1 MATSVPHPFPYQG
14 SKRNIAH
21 HILPRLPG
29 DTDRLIEPFCGS
41 AAISIAAA
49 FHGVASKFEIND
61 VNTTLM
67 DLWNEILHRPGELA
81 FQYEQLW
88 NDQYPDSHE
97 HFYRVRSEFNRTH
110 LPHHLLYLLAR
121 IVKGAVRYSSDG
133 LFNQSLDKRRN
144 GMQPAKMRRQIYA
157 VSNLLAGRTNLS
169 AVDFRDAVMNATP
182 ADVVYM
188 DPPYQGTSFS
198 RDHRYLSGVTYNE
211 LADVLSLM
219 NSKGISVMVSYDGRT
234 GDKAHG
240 KALPEELRLVRLEIH
255 AGKSSQST
263 LLGQDQDTVE
273 SLYLSPALMERLGG
287 CTERGLLS
295 FAQGQRAG

>member
-1 MATSVPHPFPYQG
+1 M
-14 SKRNIAH
+14 
-21 HILPRLPG
+21 PRLPR

-41 AAISIAAA
+41 AAVSIAAA
-49 FHGVASKFEIND
+49 FHGVASKFELND

-81 FQYEQLW
+81 SRYEQLW

-121 IVKGAVRYSSDG
+121 IVKGAVRYSSEC

-144 GMQPAKMRRQIYA
+144 GMQPTKMKRQIYA
-157 VSNLLAGRTNLS
+157 VSNLLADRTDLS
-169 AVDFRDAVMNATP
+169 AVDFRGVVMNATP

-198 RDHRYLSGVTYNE
+198 RDHRYFSGVTYNE

-219 NSKGISVMVSYDGRT
+219 NLKGLSFMVSYDGRT

-240 KALPEELRLVRLEIH
+240 KVLPEELRLIRLEIN
-255 AGKSSQST
+255 AGKSSQYT
-263 LLGQDQDTVE
+263 LLGEDQGTVE
-273 SLYLSPALMERLGG
+273 SLYLSPALVERLGAG
-287 CTERGLLS
+287 PKSGLFSL
-295 FAQGQRAG
+295 APGQTAG

>member
-1 MATSVPHPFPYQG
+1 MSSTVPHPFPYQG

-21 HILPRLPG
+21 YILPRLPS
-29 DTDRLIEPFCGS
+29 DTGRLIEPFCGS
-41 AAISIAAA
+41 AAVSIAAA
-49 FHGVASKFEIND
+49 FRGVASRFELND

-67 DLWNEILHRPGELA
+67 DLWSEILHRPGELA

-88 NDQYPDSHE
+88 NDQYPDSHD

-110 LPHHLLYLLAR
+110 SPHHLLYLLAR

-133 LFNQSLDKRRN
+133 SFNQSLDKRRN
-144 GMQPAKMRRQIYA
+144 GMQPVKMRRQIYA
-157 VSNLLAGRTNLS
+157 VSNLLVGRTDLS
-169 AVDFRDAVMNATP
+169 AVDFRDVVMNATP

-198 RDHRYLSGVTYNE
+198 RDHRYFSGVTYNE
-211 LADVLSLM
+211 LTDVLALM
-219 NSKGISVMVSYDGRT
+219 NLNDISFMVSYDGRT

-240 KALPEELRLVRLEIH
+240 KVLPEELRLVRLEIH

-273 SLYLSPALMERLGG
+273 SLYLSPALVERLGACPG
-287 CTERGLLS
+287 SGLFSLV
-295 FAQGQRAG
+295 QGQTAG